1 MSSKTIETHGS
12 AKLYITP
19 VDSEQA
25 FITAAMIGPT
35 DTRQGASD
43 VYQAVAE
50 FLSEHGMVAVHE
62 RIFGSLAAQ
71 DAIVGARGER
81 LARKGVDPATPVTYL
96 QGNPLWGQG
105 LSGVNLM
112 AIRPAGPQDV
122 WMVRDDSGRP
132 LGRGWRRRGA
142 TFLLL
147 QNINGKNPRIDEDR
161 NIQAGRM
168 FDRADELL
176 RTQNTDYR
184 SVARTWLYLNR
195 ILSWYGEFNKVRS
208 AKYGHFGLMPA
219 LGPVGEPGGSN
230 GKAILLPASTGI
242 EGSTPAGGAVTMDFL
257 SARLSPDSDIEI
269 HQMTNRKQ
277 KDAFKYGSAFSRA
290 AAIRMPQATWISL
303 SGTAAI
309 DEAGITMHVGDFKA
323 QMNATLDAIEALIA
337 QEGASLGDLCDLTC
351 FVKLPEHVET
361 YHEILAQRGLKDLAA
376 VSVLA
381 DVCRDDL
388 LFEMDGAA
396 VVRKA

>member
-1 MSSKTIETHGS
+1 LSSH
-12 AKLYITP
+12 
-19 VDSEQA
+19 
-25 FITAAMIGPT
+25 
-35 DTRQGASD
+35 D
-43 VYQAVAE
+43 V
-50 FLSEHGMVAVHE
+50 
-62 RIFGSLAAQ
+62 
-71 DAIVGARGER
+71 IVGARGER
-81 LARKGVDPATPVTYL
+81 LSRKGIDPATPVTYL

-105 LSGVNLM
+105 FSGVNLM

-122 WMVRDDSGRP
+122 WMVRDESGRP
-132 LGRGWRRRGA
+132 LGRGWRRQGA

-147 QNINGKNPRIDEDR
+147 QNLNGKDPRIEEDR
-161 NIQAGRM
+161 SMQAERM
-168 FDRADELL
+168 FDRADGLL

-184 SVARTWLYLNR
+184 SVARTWLYINR
-195 ILSWYGEFNKVRS
+195 ILSWYGEFNKVRN
-208 AKYGHFGLMPA
+208 AKYGHFGLMP
-219 LGPVGEPGGSN
+219 EPGGSN

-242 EGSTPAGGAVTMDFL
+242 EGSTPAGAAVTMDFL

-269 HQMTNRKQ
+269 RQMTNSKQ

-309 DEAGITMHVGDFKA
+309 DEAGVTMHIGDFKA
-323 QMNATLDAIEALIA
+323 QMNATLDAVEALIA
-337 QEGASLGDLCDLTC
+337 QEGAGLGDLCDLTC
-351 FVKLPEHVET
+351 FVKLPEHVES
-361 YHEILAQRGLKDLAA
+361 YHEILAQRGLEDLAA

-396 VVRKA
+396 VVRRS